1 LASAMTAPAMTSA
14 TIRIC
19 IHSQNGDTAAQRI

>member
-1 LASAMTAPAMTSA
+1 LTTAMIAPASTSA

-19 IHSQNGDTAAQRI
+19 IHSQNGDIAVAH